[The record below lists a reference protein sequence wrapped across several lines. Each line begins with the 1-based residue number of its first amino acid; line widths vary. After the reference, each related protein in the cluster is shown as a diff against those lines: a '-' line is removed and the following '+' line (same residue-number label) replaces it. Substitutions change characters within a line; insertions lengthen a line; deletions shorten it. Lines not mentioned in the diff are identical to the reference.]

1 LLLGTAS
8 AAYPWP
14 AWVKAKIA
22 SAAYYGY
29 GYNSVYTPLYSFNP
43 SLVSSGEGLHP
54 TAGLTAGNGFLLGT
68 SNYPG
73 GRAFALFPTGSGP
86 YSEAVIAALG
96 AGPVS
101 SLTPISQTQLV
112 GTDHDSAFMLTQSGA
127 SVTKTVLFSF
137 PAGTAPNSA
146 LSIDATGTLYGT
158 ASGSATGTKHKS
170 GFVYALSPVGDGTY
184 TATVALDFKLG
195 LVGGSHPQGVT
206 VGADGSLYGATA
218 FGGTTTCTYGTTAD
232 VGCGVVYRLTNVG
245 GTWTEKVIYRFAG
258 GLDGAGPGE
267 VTLDASGAIYGATVD
282 GGNGQGMIYKITP
295 AAGGTVTKEVK
306 VYTFANTADGHTPNT
321 KITLDQGGAIY
332 GTAQGGAGGQ
342 GTVFIAIPTVKKKTT
357 TYALTVLHSFAG
369 FNPTSAPASHKP
381 HAKVAS
387 SDGAQPSGGL
397 IIDSTGTLFGVT
409 TYGGTSGQGSVY
421 SLLP

>member
-1 LLLGTAS
+1 MRLRSTLSAVLLLGTAS

-43 SLVSSGEGLHP
+43 SLVSSGEGLRP
-54 TAGLTAGNGFLLGT
+54 TAGLTAGNGLLLGT
-68 SNYPG
+68 SNFPG

-86 YSEAVIAALG
+86 YSEAIIAALG

-112 GTDHDSAFMLTQSGA
+112 GTNSSSVFMLTQSGA
-127 SVTKTVLFSF
+127 SVTKSVLYTF

-146 LSIDATGTLYGT
+146 LSVDATGTLFGT
-158 ASGSATGTKHKS
+158 GSGSSTGGKKKS
-170 GFVYALSPVGDGTY
+170 GFVYSLTPVGGGAY
-184 TATVALDFKLG
+184 TVSVVLDFKLG

-206 VGADGSLYGATA
+206 VAADGSLYGATA

-232 VGCGVVYRLTNVG
+232 VGCGVVYRLSNVG
-245 GTWTEKVIYRFAG
+245 GTWTQKVIYRFAG

-295 AAGGTVTKEVK
+295 AAGGKVTKETK

-321 KITLDQGGAIY
+321 KITLDQSGAIY
-332 GTAQGGAGGQ
+332 GTAQGGAGNH
-342 GTVFIAIPTVKKKTT
+342 GTVFIVIPTVKVKSTA
-357 TYALTVLHSFAG
+357 YALTVLHSFSG
-369 FNPTSAPASHKP
+369 
-381 HAKVAS
+381 VG